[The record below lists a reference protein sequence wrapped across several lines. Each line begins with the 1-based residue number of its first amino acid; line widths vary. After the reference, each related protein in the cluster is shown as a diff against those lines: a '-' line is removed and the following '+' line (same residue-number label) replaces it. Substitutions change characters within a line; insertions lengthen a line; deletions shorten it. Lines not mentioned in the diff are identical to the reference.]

1 MSSELRSNMIVTML
15 IICSGYFC
23 PHFSAA
29 ASSRPPEMRMQ
40 PTRPRTLTVQI
51 STRAASDTALDS
63 RELNPCPVD
72 DDKLHTMNLLF
83 HSLQRWKGVS
93 SGIGIN
99 VTTVPA
105 APAGHRQA
113 EISARGDRMKYGTH
127 IGCLRFRLKA
137 EKGTIYEKQSQQPR
151 SKEAQGNR

>member
-1 MSSELRSNMIVTML
+1 MSSELRSNLIVTML

>member
-1 MSSELRSNMIVTML
+1 MPLSNDTAKSLQDQKRRTI
-15 IICSGYFC
+15 Y

-29 ASSRPPEMRMQ
+29 TASRPPEMRMQ

-51 STRAASDTALDS
+51 STRAASDAVLDS

-72 DDKLHTMNLLF
+72 DDKPHTMNLLF
-83 HSLQRWKGVS
+83 HLLQRWKGAS

-137 EKGTIYEKQSQQPR
+137 EEGTIYEKQSQQPR
-151 SKEAQGNR
+151 SKEAQGEH

>member
-1 MSSELRSNMIVTML
+1 ML

>member
-1 MSSELRSNMIVTML
+1 ML

-51 STRAASDTALDS
+51 STRAASDAVLDS

-72 DDKLHTMNLLF
+72 DDKPHTMNLLF
-83 HSLQRWKGVS
+83 HLLQRWKGAS

-137 EKGTIYEKQSQQPR
+137 EEGTIYEKQSQQPR
-151 SKEAQGNR
+151 SKETQGDH